1 MYGRQ
6 EWDLGSLMVKLR
18 ISQQSTS
25 FHLAEYIF
33 SVTLNQDYTYWAK
46 LLSLSFLNVD
56 HPFSFH
62 GEVTVHFSCYSQG
75 RGGFKRRDQDSPGIE
90 AYYRHSMVENPWRE
104 LEEKYK
110 DRIQQEWMAFE
121 LFAIV
126 YEHFLRNKFF
136 FVYI

>member
-1 MYGRQ
+1 
-6 EWDLGSLMVKLR
+6 MVKLR

-33 SVTLNQDYTYWAK
+33 SVTLDQDYTYRAK
-46 LLSLSFLNVD
+46 LLPLSFLNVD
-56 HPFSFH
+56 HSFSFH

-104 LEEKYK
+104 LEEEYK
-110 DRIQQEWMAFE
+110 DRIQQE
-121 LFAIV
+121 
-126 YEHFLRNKFF
+126 
-136 FVYI
+136 

>member
-1 MYGRQ
+1 
-6 EWDLGSLMVKLR
+6 MVKLR

-46 LLSLSFLNVD
+46 LLPLSFLNVD
-56 HPFSFH
+56 HSFSFH
-62 GEVTVHFSCYSQG
+62 GEVTVHFSYYSQG
-75 RGGFKRRDQDSPGIE
+75 RGGFKRRDQVSPGIE

-110 DRIQQEWMAFE
+110 DRIQQE
-121 LFAIV
+121 
-126 YEHFLRNKFF
+126 
-136 FVYI
+136 